1 MEHANGNVEMR
12 SARDPHKVENWMP
25 DESDSRKAKWWYSSF
40 HNVTAMVGAG
50 VLGLP
55 FAIAQLGWVPGVITI
70 VVSWLL
76 TFYTLWLLAEMHEM
90 APGLRFD
97 RYYDL
102 GVHVLGPKKG
112 LWLVMPQQLT
122 VQVAS
127 AIVYCVT
134 GGKSLKKF
142 FQILSVRGMSDIRQT
157 YYILIFVVLQIML
170 SQTPNFHNLKAV
182 SSLAAV
188 MSICYSMVA
197 FIMSVIEGL
206 KGHPRSY
213 DVRSHTTA
221 GRTFDAFNALGT
233 IAFAFAGHSVALE
246 IQATLPSTVEKPSKI
261 PMWRGVVV
269 AYSIVIFCYATVAIS
284 GFWAFGNAVEDDVLI
299 TLEHPFWLIAIANF
313 MVFLHVVGSF
323 QVFSMPVFD
332 TIETTLVE
340 KLNCNRSVMLRA
352 VSRTIFVCLVGFIGM
367 CIPFFGGLLGFF
379 GGLAFTFLVCYGL
392 RQQNLEDGV
401 SIGWY
406 HGRRLSDTKAL
417 NLVVVSSSGHAFW
430 SRWKPSVRFQVSF
443 FGRVSKELQI
453 IVSMIGPWGKR
464 LSKLEAS
471 SDHVVEAQQKSG
483 LQVLD

>member
-25 DESDSRKAKWWYSSF
+25 DENDSRKAKWWYSSF

-157 YYILIFVVLQIML
+157 YYILIFVVLQILL

-379 GGLAFTFLVCYGL
+379 GGLAFTSTSYIIPCVLW
-392 RQQNLEDGV
+392 LEATKP
-401 SIGWY
+401 
-406 HGRRLSDTKAL
+406 RRWSFHW
-417 NLVVVSSSGHAFW
+417 VVSWLS
-430 SRWKPSVRFQVSF
+430 
-443 FGRVSKELQI
+443 I
-453 IVSMIGPWGKR
+453 IVGLIIALLAPIGGVR
-464 LSKLEAS
+464 TI
-471 SDHVVEAQQKSG
+471 VVSAKTYQLFS
-483 LQVLD
+483 